1 MKIVKCTRTF
11 MMWNPANWLRSYCQ
25 VESCFYTDKQ
35 TCLHHHQQPIEVDS
49 AGDSP
54 SN

>member
-11 MMWNPANWLRSYCQ
+11 MMWNPAKLASKLLS